1 MKRAQLMDALK
12 TLKDLIAIPSINPM
26 RANSGEAAERAAT
39 DYLEALLRREQIDC
53 ERQIVADGREN
64 LIAIVHASSG
74 PAAQDGLLL
83 NSHIDTVPVAN
94 MAIAPFDPVLK
105 DSNIFGRGSCDAK
118 ASIATMLAALSA
130 HAQRPERPRPVLF
143 LATVDEEFSFAGSR
157 RFIERQWPV
166 SAAVVGEP
174 TELTNVIAH
183 KGVVRWR
190 IQVRGVSAHGAT
202 PELGRNAIYD
212 GARLAALLEQYAFE
226 LSRRGGH
233 PLLRYPTLN
242 VGRVIGG
249 QAVNMVPDRCEFEID
264 RRVLPGEN
272 AVEALKDCEEWL
284 RKRLEGLDFSLEDP
298 FLDDP
303 PLETSADST
312 IVQSLQNAQQ
322 SVLGTVS
329 PCVGAHYGTDGSK
342 LAAAGIETVVCGP
355 GNIAQAHTKA
365 EFVEVEQVHMA
376 VRLYDQLI
384 RDWGTDE

>member
-1 MKRAQLMDALK
+1 MDALK
-12 TLKDLIAIPSINPM
+12 TLKDLIAIPSVNPM
-26 RANSGEAAERAAT
+26 RTNSGEAAERAAT
-39 DYLEALLRREQIDC
+39 DYLEATLRREQIDC
-53 ERQIVADGREN
+53 ERQAVADGREN
-64 LIAIVHASSG
+64 LIAVVPASTGQAASG
-74 PAAQDGLLL
+74 GLLL

-94 MAIAPFDPVLK
+94 MAIAPFDPAVK
-105 DSNIFGRGSCDAK
+105 DGRIFGRGSCDAK
-118 ASIATMLAALSA
+118 ASIAAMLTALVA

-157 RFIERQWPV
+157 RFIERRWPV

-174 TELTNVIAH
+174 TELANVIAH

-190 IQVRGVSAHGAT
+190 LQVRGISAHGAT
-202 PELGRNAIYD
+202 PELGRSAIYD
-212 GARLAALLEQYAFE
+212 GARVTLALEEYASE
-226 LSRRGGH
+226 LSRRARH
-233 PLLRYPTLN
+233 PLLQHPTLN
-242 VGRVIGG
+242 VGRVSGG

-264 RRVLPGEN
+264 RRMLPGESAAE
-272 AVEALKDCEEWL
+272 AVKDCEGWL
-284 RKRLEGLDFSLEDP
+284 RKHLEGLDFSLDAP

-312 IVQSLQNAQQ
+312 IAHSLQSAQE
-322 SVLGTVS
+322 SLLGAPS

-365 EFVEVEQVHMA
+365 EFVEVEQVNLA
-376 VRLYDQLI
+376 VKLYHQLI

>member
-1 MKRAQLMDALK
+1 MDALK

-39 DYLEALLRREQIDC
+39 DYLESLLRREQIDC
-53 ERQIVADGREN
+53 ERQAVADGREN
-64 LIAIVHASSG
+64 LIAVVHASRGRSTAG
-74 PAAQDGLLL
+74 GLLL

-105 DSNIFGRGSCDAK
+105 DGRIFGRGSCDAK
-118 ASIATMLAALSA
+118 ASIAAMLAALLV

-157 RFIERQWPV
+157 RFIERRWPV

-174 TELTNVIAH
+174 TELANVIAH

-190 IQVRGVSAHGAT
+190 LQVRGVSAHGAT
-202 PELGRNAIYD
+202 PNLGRSAIYD
-212 GARLAALLEQYAFE
+212 GARLALLLEQYASE
-226 LSRRGGH
+226 LSRRAGH
-233 PLLRYPTLN
+233 PLLQHPTLN
-242 VGRVIGG
+242 VGRVTGG

-264 RRVLPGEN
+264 RRVLPGES
-272 AVEALKDCEEWL
+272 ATEALKDCEEWL

-303 PLETSADST
+303 ALETSSDST
-312 IVQSLQNAQQ
+312 IARSLQNAQQ
-322 SVLGTVS
+322 AVLGTAS

-342 LAAAGIETVVCGP
+342 LAAVGIETVVCGP

-365 EFVEVEQVHMA
+365 EFVEVEQANLA
-376 VRLYDQLI
+376 VRLYDKLI
-384 RDWGTDE
+384 QGWATE

>member
-1 MKRAQLMDALK
+1 MKQTQSMDALR

-39 DYLEALLRREQIDC
+39 DFLESWLRREQIDC
-53 ERQIVADGREN
+53 ERQPVADGREN
-64 LIAIVHASSG
+64 LIGVVQATAGRS
-74 PAAQDGLLL
+74 AADGLLL
-83 NSHIDTVPVAN
+83 NSHIDTVPAAN

-105 DSNIFGRGSCDAK
+105 DGRIFGRGSCDAK
-118 ASIATMLAALSA
+118 ASIAAMLAALVA

-157 RFIERQWPV
+157 RFIERSWPV

-190 IQVRGVSAHGAT
+190 LQVRGVSAHGAM

-212 GARLAALLEQYAFE
+212 GARLAVLLEQYAAQ
-226 LSRRGGH
+226 LARQAGH
-233 PLLRYPTLN
+233 SLLKHPTLN
-242 VGRVIGG
+242 VGRVTGG
-249 QAVNMVPDRCEFEID
+249 QAVNMVPDWCEFEID
-264 RRVLPGEN
+264 RRVLPGET
-272 AVEALKDCEEWL
+272 AAEALQDCDDWL
-284 RKRLEGLDFSLEDP
+284 RKRLDGLDFTLQDP

-303 PLETSADST
+303 ALETSSDST
-312 IVQSLQNAQQ
+312 IARALQNAQQ
-322 SVLGTVS
+322 LVLGAPS

-355 GNIAQAHTKA
+355 GNIAQAHTKS
-365 EFVEVEQVHMA
+365 EFVEAKQVNLA
-376 VRLYDQLI
+376 VKLYDQLI
-384 RDWGTDE
+384 QDWGCS

>member
-1 MKRAQLMDALK
+1 MDALK

-53 ERQIVADGREN
+53 ERQTVLDGREN
-64 LIAIVHASSG
+64 LIAIIHASSG
-74 PAAQDGLLL
+74 PAAQGGLLL

-105 DSNIFGRGSCDAK
+105 ERRIFGRGSCDAK

-190 IQVRGVSAHGAT
+190 IQVRGISAHGAT

-212 GARLAALLEQYAFE
+212 GARVAALLELYAFE
-226 LSRRGGH
+226 LGRRGGH
-233 PLLRYPTLN
+233 PLLRHPTLN

-303 PLETSADST
+303 PLETSSDST

-365 EFVEVEQVHMA
+365 EFVELEQVNQA
-376 VRLYDQLI
+376 VKLYDQLI
-384 RDWGTDE
+384 QDWGRS